1 MLGNISNTWKYVPV
15 YSQSQL
21 KNMMFVT
28 GERNSAAEGE

>member
-21 KNMMFVT
+21 ENMMFVI
-28 GERNSAAEGE
+28 GERNSAAKDE